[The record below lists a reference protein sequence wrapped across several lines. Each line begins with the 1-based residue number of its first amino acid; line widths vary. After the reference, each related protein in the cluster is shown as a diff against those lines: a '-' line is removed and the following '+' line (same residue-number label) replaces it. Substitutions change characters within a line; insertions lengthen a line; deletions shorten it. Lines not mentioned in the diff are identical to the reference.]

1 MAIATLGHST
11 RSCTVSG
18 GGTVDMQQNSEVLND
33 SQIANA
39 SVSRLVHALP
49 MPFCDIPLYVAF
61 LFRLNSVCFPIFP
74 PLSEDSDEDAQG
86 EGADHAQVVHGPQA
100 SGQPQA
106 QVDSPMENLLHQV
119 LFHALI

>member
-39 SVSRLVHALP
+39 SVSRLVHALSELAL
-49 MPFCDIPLYVAF
+49 D
-61 LFRLNSVCFPIFP
+61 RFP
-74 PLSEDSDEDAQG
+74 P
-86 EGADHAQVVHGPQA
+86 
-100 SGQPQA
+100 
-106 QVDSPMENLLHQV
+106 
-119 LFHALI
+119 